1 MIFQLVVIGT
11 IAWAVYR
18 WREKSEQRLEKKQ
31 TKTKTTQKTSDLQH
45 NWQINVFVVNPDQ
58 LKGLLPSKDEKKNED
73 NNK

>member
-1 MIFQLVVIGT
+1 MIFQLVVIGA

-18 WREKSEQRLEKKQ
+18 WQQKSESKSKR
-31 TKTKTTQKTSDLQH
+31 TQAPRDAGKGDSQH

-73 NNK
+73 KNE